1 MYSNKLVCDILD
13 YIDLNLNSK
22 ITIDDLSK
30 KFYYNRYYLM
40 KLFKKEIGI
49 TIFEYI
55 NTLRINNALKEI
67 RMTNHTYTNVS
78 INNGFYSLEYFSE
91 TFKAIIGVSPSLFK
105 KFCHNDE
112 SVNDDLRLT
121 IITNMTSI
129 EILLEKVQKYRNH
142 LKPTTNPIRK
152 LSIFH

>member
-22 ITIDDLSK
+22 ITIDNISK
-30 KFYYNRYYLM
+30 KFYYNRYYIM
-40 KLFKKEIGI
+40 KLFKKELDI

-55 NTLRINNALKEI
+55 NILRINNALKEI
-67 RMTNHTYTNVS
+67 RTSNHTYTNVS

-105 KFCHNDE
+105 KFCHNGY
-112 SVNDDLRLT
+112 SISDDIRLT

-129 EILLEKVQKYRNH
+129 QMLLEKIQKYRTR
-142 LKPTTNPIRK
+142 LKPATPPVRK
-152 LSIFH
+152 LSIFR